1 METTER
7 RRLFATEKV
16 GGRAVYRLQAATVA
30 AGILLVLYYRA
41 TRVPA
46 AGEGR
51 VAWLGMAAAELWYA
65 VYWVITQSVRWC
77 PVRRRTF
84 KDRLAERYEQNLPG
98 VDIFV
103 CTADP
108 HAEPPSIVIST
119 VLSVMAYNYPSEK
132 ISVYLSD
139 DGGSILTFYALWEA
153 SMFAKKWLPF
163 CRRYNIE
170 PRSPAAYFSE
180 LEGHHNLCS
189 PKEWSFIKSLY
200 EEMRERID
208 SAVMSGKI
216 PEEIKLKHKG
226 FDEWNSEMTSKNH
239 QPIVQVLIDGKSQN
253 AVDDDG
259 NVLPTLVYMARE
271 KRPQYHH
278 NFKAGALN
286 ALIRVSSLISDSPVI
301 LNVDCD
307 MYSNNSDSVRDALCF
322 FLDEE
327 MSHKIGFVQYP
338 QNYNNMT
345 KNNIYGNSLN
355 VINHVEMRGLDSA
368 GGCLYVG
375 TGCFHRREILCGKKF
390 SKDYKEDWSR
400 GIKNRQE
407 NINETEEKA
416 KSLATCTYELRTQW
430 GDEIGVK
437 YGCPVED
444 VITGLAIHCR
454 GWESVYL
461 KPQRT
466 AFVGLAPATLAQTIL
481 QHKRWSEGNHTIFLS
496 KYCTFLFGHGKISL
510 QLQMG
515 YCIYG
520 LWAANSLPT
529 IYYVMIPALG
539 LVKGTPLFPEIMSP
553 WATPFIY
560 VFCVKTL
567 YSLYE
572 ALLSGDTLK
581 GWWNGQRM
589 WMVKRITSYLY
600 GFIDTIRKLLGLS
613 NMSFEITAKVILCGL
628 IVVTNIPI
636 YEAMF
641 LRKDKGRIPL
651 PVTLASIGFV
661 IAYVE
666 LIDRSAMETMTAER
680 RRRPLFTTEELGGR
694 AVYRLQAATVAAGIL
709 LVLYYRATRVPAAGE
724 GRAAWLGMTAAELW
738 YAVYWVIA
746 QSVRWRPVRRRTFRD
761 RLAERYEQ
769 NLPGVDIFVCTAD
782 PNSEPPSLVIST
794 ILSVMAYNYPSE
806 KISVYLSDD
815 GGSILTFYALWEAS
829 IFAKKWLP
837 FCKRYNIEP
846 RSPAAYFSE
855 SKVHHNLC
863 IPKEWALIKNLYEE
877 MRERID
883 TAIMS
888 GKIPEEMK
896 LKHKGFDEW
905 NSHFTL
911 KNHQPIVQILIDGKS
926 RNAIDDDRNVL
937 PTLVYVAREKRPLYH
952 HNFKA
957 GALNA
962 LIRVSSVIS
971 DSPII
976 LNVDCDMYSNNSD
989 SIRDAL
995 CFFLDEEMGQKIGFV
1010 QYPQIFNNITRN
1022 DIYGNSFN
1030 VSYHVEMCG
1039 LDSVGGCLY
1048 IGTGCF
1054 HRREIL
1060 CGRTFSKD
1068 YKENWNRGIKER
1080 GKENINGIEEKAK
1093 SLVTCTYEHRT
1104 QWGNDIGVKY
1114 GCTVEDIITG
1124 LAIHCRGW
1132 ESAYIN
1138 PKRAAF
1144 LGVAPSTLAQT
1155 ILQHKRWSEGNLTIF
1170 LSKYCS
1176 FLFGH
1181 GKIKLQL
1188 QMGYCICGLWAAN
1201 SLPTLYYVMI
1211 PSLGLVKGTPV
1222 FPQITSPWAIPFI
1235 HVFCMTTIYGLHE
1248 ALLSGDTLKGWWNGQ
1263 RMWMVKRITSYLYAF
1278 IDTIRKLLGM
1288 SKMSFEVT
1296 AKVSDHDE
1304 AKRHEQEILEFG
1316 SSSPEYVIIATVAL
1330 LNFVCLVGGLSQ
1342 IMAGVWNMPWNVFLP
1357 QAILCGMIV
1366 VINMPIYE
1374 AIFLRKDKGRI
1385 PTTVTLAS
1393 IGFVMLALLVPLV

>member
-1 METTER
+1 METTTTER

-51 VAWLGMAAAELWYA
+51 AAWLGMAAAELWFA

-84 KDRLAERYEQNLPG
+84 KNRLAERYKENLPG
-98 VDIFV
+98 VDVFV

-108 HAEPPSIVIST
+108 HAEPPSLVIST
-119 VLSVMAYNYPSEK
+119 ILSVMAYNYPSEK

-180 LEGHHNLCS
+180 SEGHHNPCS
-189 PKEWSFIKSLY
+189 PKEWSFIKNLY

-271 KRPQYHH
+271 KSPQYHH

-286 ALIRVSSLISDSPVI
+286 ALIRVSALISDSPVI

-307 MYSNNSDSVRDALCF
+307 MYSNNSDSIRDALCF

-368 GGCLYVG
+368 GGCLYIG

-390 SKDYKEDWSR
+390 SKDYKEDWGR
-400 GIKNRQE
+400 GIKERGHE
-407 NINETEEKA
+407 NIDEIEEKA

-430 GDEIGVK
+430 GNEIGVK

-454 GWESVYL
+454 GWESVYME
-461 KPQRT
+461 PQRA
-466 AFVGLAPATLAQTIL
+466 AFVGVAPATLAQTIL
-481 QHKRWSEGNHTIFLS
+481 QHKRWSEGNFTIFLS
-496 KYCTFLFGHGKISL
+496 KHNTFLFGHGKISL

-613 NMSFEITAKVILCGL
+613 KMSFEITAKAILCGM
-628 IVVTNIPI
+628 IVIINMPI

-641 LRKDKGRIPL
+641 LRKDNGRIPTA
-651 PVTLASIGFV
+651 VTLASIGF
-661 IAYVE
+661 
-666 LIDRSAMETMTAER
+666 TTTAAVGEGEYGR
-680 RRRPLFTTEELGGR
+680 QGG
-694 AVYRLQAATVAAGIL
+694 VQIPFQAATVAAGKL
-709 LVLYYRATRVPAAGE
+709 LVLYYRATHMPAGGE
-724 GRAAWLGMTAAELW
+724 GRAAWVGMEAAEVMYTVGRPVLC
-738 YAVYWVIA
+738 
-746 QSVRWRPVRRRTFRD
+746 PVRRRTFKD
-761 RLAERYEQ
+761 RLAER
-769 NLPGVDIFVCTAD
+769 LPTFKQLFTTISLNTFNMSFGACMKKKLDIFVCTAD
-782 PNSEPPSLVIST
+782 PHSEPPSLVIST
-794 ILSVMAYNYPSE
+794 VVSVMAYNYPS
-806 KISVYLSDD
+806 KKLRVYLSDD

-829 IFAKKWLP
+829 V
-837 FCKRYNIEP
+837 YNIEP
-846 RSPAAYFSE
+846 RPPAAYFVESE
-855 SKVHHNLC
+855 GHHNLC
-863 IPKEWALIKNLYEE
+863 TPKEWSFIK
-877 MRERID
+877 
-883 TAIMS
+883 
-888 GKIPEEMK
+888 
-896 LKHKGFDEW
+896 
-905 NSHFTL
+905 
-911 KNHQPIVQILIDGKS
+911 ILIDGKS
-926 RNAIDDDRNVL
+926 QNVVDDDGNVL
-937 PTLVYVAREKRPLYH
+937 PSLVYIAREKRPQYH
-952 HNFKA
+952 HNFKSWA
-957 GALNA
+957 MNA
-962 LIRVSSVIS
+962 LICNN
-971 DSPII
+971 PII

-989 SIRDAL
+989 SIRGTL
-995 CFFLDEEMGQKIGFV
+995 CFFLDEEMGHKIGFV
-1010 QYPQIFNNITRN
+1010 QYPQNYNNMTKN
-1022 DIYGNSFN
+1022 NIYGNSLLVLN
-1030 VSYHVEMCG
+1030 EADIYE
-1039 LDSVGGCLY
+1039 
-1048 IGTGCF
+1048 
-1054 HRREIL
+1054 
-1060 CGRTFSKD
+1060 
-1068 YKENWNRGIKER
+1068 
-1080 GKENINGIEEKAK
+1080 IEEKAK
-1093 SLVTCTYEHRT
+1093 SLATCTCEHRT
-1104 QWGNDIGVKY
+1104 QWGNEIEIKY
-1114 GCTVEDIITG
+1114 GCTIIFTE
-1124 LAIHCRGW
+1124 LAINCRGW
-1132 ESAYIN
+1132 ESVYIN
-1138 PKRAAF
+1138 PQRAAL
-1144 LGVAPSTLAQT
+1144 LGVGPATLAQT
-1155 ILQHKRWSEGNLTIF
+1155 ILQRKRW
-1170 LSKYCS
+1170 
-1176 FLFGH
+1176 GH
-1181 GKIKLQL
+1181 PSIPRDYES
-1188 QMGYCICGLWAAN
+1188 MGYTLRICII
-1201 SLPTLYYVMI
+1201 LY
-1211 PSLGLVKGTPV
+1211 
-1222 FPQITSPWAIPFI
+1222 
-1235 HVFCMTTIYGLHE
+1235 E
-1248 ALLSGDTLKGWWNGQ
+1248 ALLSGDTLKGCWNGQ
-1263 RMWMVKRITSYLYAF
+1263 RMWMVRRITSYLYDL
-1278 IDTIRKLLGM
+1278 IDTIRKLLGL
-1288 SKMSFEVT
+1288 SKMTFAVT
-1296 AKVSDHDE
+1296 AKVSNGDE
-1304 AKRHEQEILEFG
+1304 AKRYKQEIIELG
-1316 SSSPEYVIIATVAL
+1316 SSYPEYVIIVIVAL
-1330 LNFVCLVGGLSQ
+1330 LNLVCLVE
-1342 IMAGVWNMPWNVFLP
+1342 V
-1357 QAILCGMIV
+1357 ILCGMIV
-1366 VINMPIYE
+1366 ITSIPIYE
-1374 AIFLRKDKGRI
+1374 AMFLRKDKGRI
-1385 PTTVTLAS
+1385 PSSVTLAS
-1393 IGFVMLALLVPLV
+1393 LGFVMLAFLIKY

>member
-1 METTER
+1 METTTTER

-51 VAWLGMAAAELWYA
+51 AAWLGMAAAELWFA

-84 KDRLAERYEQNLPG
+84 KNRLAERYKENLPG
-98 VDIFV
+98 VDVFV

-108 HAEPPSIVIST
+108 HAEPPSLVIST
-119 VLSVMAYNYPSEK
+119 ILSVMAYNYPSEK

-180 LEGHHNLCS
+180 SEGHHNLCS
-189 PKEWSFIKSLY
+189 PKEWSFIKNLY

-271 KRPQYHH
+271 KSPQYHH

-286 ALIRVSSLISDSPVI
+286 ALIRVSALISDSPVI

-307 MYSNNSDSVRDALCF
+307 MYSNNSDSIRDALCF

-368 GGCLYVG
+368 GGCLYIG

-390 SKDYKEDWSR
+390 SKDYKEDWGR
-400 GIKNRQE
+400 GIKERGHE
-407 NINETEEKA
+407 NIDEIEEKA

-430 GDEIGVK
+430 GNEIGVK

-454 GWESVYL
+454 GWESVYME
-461 KPQRT
+461 PQRA
-466 AFVGLAPATLAQTIL
+466 AFVGVAPATLAQTIL
-481 QHKRWSEGNHTIFLS
+481 QHKRWSEGNFTIFLS
-496 KYCTFLFGHGKISL
+496 KHNTFLFGHGKISL

-560 VFCVKTL
+560 VFFVKTL
-567 YSLYE
+567 YGLYE

-589 WMVKRITSYLY
+589 WMVKSITSYLY
-600 GFIDTIRKLLGLS
+600 GFIDTIRKC
-613 NMSFEITAKVILCGL
+613 V
-628 IVVTNIPI
+628 
-636 YEAMF
+636 
-641 LRKDKGRIPL
+641 
-651 PVTLASIGFV
+651 
-661 IAYVE
+661 
-666 LIDRSAMETMTAER
+666 
-680 RRRPLFTTEELGGR
+680 
-694 AVYRLQAATVAAGIL
+694 
-709 LVLYYRATRVPAAGE
+709 
-724 GRAAWLGMTAAELW
+724 
-738 YAVYWVIA
+738 
-746 QSVRWRPVRRRTFRD
+746 
-761 RLAERYEQ
+761 
-769 NLPGVDIFVCTAD
+769 
-782 PNSEPPSLVIST
+782 
-794 ILSVMAYNYPSE
+794 
-806 KISVYLSDD
+806 
-815 GGSILTFYALWEAS
+815 
-829 IFAKKWLP
+829 
-837 FCKRYNIEP
+837 
-846 RSPAAYFSE
+846 
-855 SKVHHNLC
+855 
-863 IPKEWALIKNLYEE
+863 
-877 MRERID
+877 
-883 TAIMS
+883 
-888 GKIPEEMK
+888 
-896 LKHKGFDEW
+896 
-905 NSHFTL
+905 
-911 KNHQPIVQILIDGKS
+911 
-926 RNAIDDDRNVL
+926 
-937 PTLVYVAREKRPLYH
+937 
-952 HNFKA
+952 
-957 GALNA
+957 
-962 LIRVSSVIS
+962 
-971 DSPII
+971 
-976 LNVDCDMYSNNSD
+976 
-989 SIRDAL
+989 
-995 CFFLDEEMGQKIGFV
+995 
-1010 QYPQIFNNITRN
+1010 
-1022 DIYGNSFN
+1022 
-1030 VSYHVEMCG
+1030 
-1039 LDSVGGCLY
+1039 
-1048 IGTGCF
+1048 
-1054 HRREIL
+1054 
-1060 CGRTFSKD
+1060 
-1068 YKENWNRGIKER
+1068 
-1080 GKENINGIEEKAK
+1080 
-1093 SLVTCTYEHRT
+1093 
-1104 QWGNDIGVKY
+1104 
-1114 GCTVEDIITG
+1114 
-1124 LAIHCRGW
+1124 
-1132 ESAYIN
+1132 
-1138 PKRAAF
+1138 
-1144 LGVAPSTLAQT
+1144 
-1155 ILQHKRWSEGNLTIF
+1155 
-1170 LSKYCS
+1170 
-1176 FLFGH
+1176 
-1181 GKIKLQL
+1181 
-1188 QMGYCICGLWAAN
+1188 
-1201 SLPTLYYVMI
+1201 
-1211 PSLGLVKGTPV
+1211 
-1222 FPQITSPWAIPFI
+1222 
-1235 HVFCMTTIYGLHE
+1235 
-1248 ALLSGDTLKGWWNGQ
+1248 
-1263 RMWMVKRITSYLYAF
+1263 
-1278 IDTIRKLLGM
+1278 GM

-1296 AKVSDHDE
+1296 AKVSGHDE
-1304 AKRHEQEILEFG
+1304 AKRYEQEILEFG

-1366 VINMPIYE
+1366 IINMPIYE
-1374 AIFLRKDKGRI
+1374 AMFLRKDNGRIPTAVTLASIGFTTTAAIGEGEYGRQGGVQIPFQAATVAAGKLLVLYYRATHMPAGGEGRAAWVGMEAAEVMYTVGRPVVCPVRRRTFKDRLAERLPTFKQLFTTISLNTFNMSFGACMKKKLDIFVCTADPHSEPPSLVISTVVSVMAYNYPSKKLRVYLSDDGGSILTFYALWEASVYNIEPRPPAAYFVESEGHHNLCTPKEWSFIKILIDGKSQNVVDDDGNVLPSLVYMAREKRPQYHHNFKSWAMNALICNNPIILNVDCDMYSNNSDSIREMGHKIGFVQYPQNYNNMTKNNIYGNSLLVLNEADIYEIEEKAKSLATCTCEHRTQWGNEIEIKYGCTKIIFTELAINCRGWESVYINPQRAALLGVGPATLAQKILQRKRWGHPSIPRDYEFMGYTLRICIILYEALLSGDTLKGCWNGQRMWMVRRITSYLYDLIDTIRKLLGLSKMTFAVTAKVILCGMIVITSIPIYEAMFLRKDKGRI
-1385 PTTVTLAS
+1385 PSSVTLAS
-1393 IGFVMLALLVPLV
+1393 LGFASQDYDLEL

>member
-307 MYSNNSDSVRDALCF
+307 
-322 FLDEE
+322 
-327 MSHKIGFVQYP
+327 I
-338 QNYNNMT
+338 
-345 KNNIYGNSLN
+345 
-355 VINHVEMRGLDSA
+355 
-368 GGCLYVG
+368 
-375 TGCFHRREILCGKKF
+375 
-390 SKDYKEDWSR
+390 
-400 GIKNRQE
+400 
-407 NINETEEKA
+407 
-416 KSLATCTYELRTQW
+416 
-430 GDEIGVK
+430 
-437 YGCPVED
+437 
-444 VITGLAIHCR
+444 
-454 GWESVYL
+454 
-461 KPQRT
+461 
-466 AFVGLAPATLAQTIL
+466 
-481 QHKRWSEGNHTIFLS
+481 
-496 KYCTFLFGHGKISL
+496 
-510 QLQMG
+510 
-515 YCIYG
+515 
-520 LWAANSLPT
+520 
-529 IYYVMIPALG
+529 
-539 LVKGTPLFPEIMSP
+539 
-553 WATPFIY
+553 
-560 VFCVKTL
+560 
-567 YSLYE
+567 
-572 ALLSGDTLK
+572 
-581 GWWNGQRM
+581 
-589 WMVKRITSYLY
+589 
-600 GFIDTIRKLLGLS
+600 
-613 NMSFEITAKVILCGL
+613 
-628 IVVTNIPI
+628 
-636 YEAMF
+636 
-641 LRKDKGRIPL
+641 
-651 PVTLASIGFV
+651 
-661 IAYVE
+661 
-666 LIDRSAMETMTAER
+666 
-680 RRRPLFTTEELGGR
+680 
-694 AVYRLQAATVAAGIL
+694 
-709 LVLYYRATRVPAAGE
+709 
-724 GRAAWLGMTAAELW
+724 
-738 YAVYWVIA
+738 
-746 QSVRWRPVRRRTFRD
+746 
-761 RLAERYEQ
+761 
-769 NLPGVDIFVCTAD
+769 
-782 PNSEPPSLVIST
+782 
-794 ILSVMAYNYPSE
+794 
-806 KISVYLSDD
+806 
-815 GGSILTFYALWEAS
+815 
-829 IFAKKWLP
+829 
-837 FCKRYNIEP
+837 
-846 RSPAAYFSE
+846 
-855 SKVHHNLC
+855 
-863 IPKEWALIKNLYEE
+863 
-877 MRERID
+877 
-883 TAIMS
+883 
-888 GKIPEEMK
+888 
-896 LKHKGFDEW
+896 
-905 NSHFTL
+905 
-911 KNHQPIVQILIDGKS
+911 
-926 RNAIDDDRNVL
+926 
-937 PTLVYVAREKRPLYH
+937 
-952 HNFKA
+952 
-957 GALNA
+957 
-962 LIRVSSVIS
+962 
-971 DSPII
+971 
-976 LNVDCDMYSNNSD
+976 
-989 SIRDAL
+989 DAL

-1030 VSYHVEMCG
+1030 VEMCG